1 MEDSNNQ
8 DKLSNHIEKV
18 IIQLTQLNKEEINFN
33 QLFSLTLESI
43 EFIDNEYK
51 NLNGSQKKD
60 LLIEAMNDFCDH
72 SDILN
77 KDQKKFLKDFINKD
91 LFTIIDSI
99 IQVSNGEFRIN
110 EQQQMVLLKCLSK
123 LCKFLFKKCIKQ
135 KKQTRTINNNP

>member
-1 MEDSNNQ
+1 MEDFDNLG
-8 DKLSNHIEKV
+8 KLSNHIEKI
-18 IIQLTQLNKEEINFN
+18 IIQLTQINKEEINFN

-43 EFIDNEYK
+43 EFIDNEYQ

-72 SDILN
+72 SNLLN
-77 KDQKKFLKDFINKD
+77 EGQKTFFKDFINKD

-99 IQVSNGEFRIN
+99 IQVSNGEFHIN
-110 EQQQMVLLKCLSK
+110 EQQQMLLLKCLST
-123 LCKFLFKKCIKQ
+123 LCQFLFQKCMKQ